1 MGPGNRA
8 GRLDLAFWLAPSSLT
23 IIFVTVVAVA
33 AFAVF
38 LPAAPGA
45 SAQPSFSDQLS
56 VTTDKDIYAR
66 DDRIIVAGTLPM
78 YSDGSGPVV
87 STGDGN
93 AYTVRIQVSRD
104 DRQCALQVVRAD
116 PDDRS
121 FISKPIR
128 VGNCG
133 PGEYTVTAHYRG
145 QTARTVFIMTAD
157 EADAGTGDLRLRM
170 LKRAILLAQE
180 GAGERVREVID
191 AGILLPE
198 QAADAYRRGVI
209 ETSLALQAAQHGDTV
224 TAKVHQF
231 EAVAQFRQALA
242 ALAPE
247 RLSAISSQASAQSLQ
262 VMSSSAGGS
271 DRLAMLQDL
280 YQRLVSLARKNGL
293 ESPDLGLA
301 SSLLAEA
308 REAMEK
314 QGAAG
319 GADAVAS
326 SADEKLDEA
335 GAALERVR
343 SQLVSHAGSAG
354 AQKQKVLASA
364 DRLEREAR
372 DLLEK
377 GEGER
382 LSASLRGKIGE
393 ALSLINEARS
403 DAAKGE
409 FDHAKELLDDASRLL
424 ADAEEQAAHQQ
435 KRG

>member
-1 MGPGNRA
+1 MRPGNRA

-23 IIFVTVVAVA
+23 VILVAVA
-33 AFAVF
+33 AAFAAF
-38 LPAAPGA
+38 LSAAPGA
-45 SAQPSFSDQLS
+45 SAQPSTDQLS

-66 DDRIIVAGTLPM
+66 DDRIIVAGTLPG
-78 YSDGSGPVV
+78 YGALSGGGNDGE
-87 STGDGN
+87 N

-104 DRQCALQVVRAD
+104 DRQCVLQVVRAD
-116 PDDRS
+116 PDDLS

-133 PGEYTVTAHYRG
+133 PGEYTVTAHHRG
-145 QTARTVFIMTAD
+145 QTAKTVFIMTAD

-180 GAGERVREVID
+180 STGERVREVID

-224 TAKVHQF
+224 TARVHQF
-231 EAVAQFRQALA
+231 EATAQFSQALA

-247 RLSAISSQASAQSLQ
+247 RLSAISSQAGAQSLQ

-280 YQRLVSLARKNGL
+280 YQRLASLARKNGL
-293 ESPDLGLA
+293 ESPDLGRA

-308 REAMEK
+308 REAMEEE
-314 QGAAG
+314 GAADG
-319 GADAVAS
+319 GADAVA

-364 DRLEREAR
+364 DRLEGKARE
-372 DLLEK
+372 LFEK
-377 GEGER
+377 EE
-382 LSASLRGKIGE
+382 LSASVKEKIGE
-393 ALSLINEARS
+393 ALSLIDEARS

-409 FDHAKELLDDASRLL
+409 FDRAKELLDDASKML
-424 ADAEEQAAHQQ
+424 ADMEKQAAQQQ
-435 KRG
+435 KRS